1 MPTISIDQKLL
12 ASLLSKH
19 GCEHDI
25 ADVEH
30 RLPLLGTDIDRC
42 DEEVLDIEIF
52 PNRPD
57 LLSAETLSVAMRAF
71 LHNQHIHSEEVLN
84 PSGIAVT
91 VDSEIR
97 KIRPIILG
105 AVVRGLVMADDHE
118 MDSFIKQLMEHQEKL
133 HFALGR
139 GRRRASI
146 GVHDLS
152 TLHPPFKVRAVDRN
166 HKFTPLAMDEEISIE
181 EILSNHPKGVE
192 FAHLLQGMEK
202 VPIIE
207 DSKGAVLSFP
217 PIINGN
223 HTTVQPK
230 TRDLFI
236 DVTGWD
242 RRACESCLML
252 VALQAKE
259 RGGEIQTIQLTDC
272 DGNEEILPN
281 WTPVHHRVPERLIPT
296 ILGRELNE
304 NELTNAMTRMGGMYT
319 GRNPATKEE
328 TSTNGTMQYAKPGEG
343 MLCFEMPR
351 WRFDLLHPVDLVEE
365 LAIGHGY
372 EDLGVDVPKA
382 PMNALPRPDD
392 HLRRRIRTSMQGMGF
407 MQVQSL
413 TLSNDD
419 DQFNRM
425 RWKPFNAITRIT
437 NPITQDHTMMRHFL
451 LPGLLRLLSSN
462 RHHDL
467 PQSVYELGTVVRDH
481 VNSDRLA
488 FITAERVGGF
498 AAIRGRIQAFLRD
511 LGAENI
517 VIEAL
522 PDNEGPWLAGRA
534 ARVLL
539 NGEWVGCFG
548 EIDPAISQTFELL
561 VPLNGAE
568 FDVEALK
575 STITDPV

>member
-19 GCEHDI
+19 GCDHDI

-71 LHNQHIHSEEVLN
+71 LHNQHIHSEEVLK
-84 PSGIAVT
+84 PSGIAIS
-91 VDSEIR
+91 VDSEIG

-105 AVVRGLVMADDHE
+105 AVVRGLVMADDQE

-207 DSKGAVLSFP
+207 DSRGAVLSFP

-272 DGNEEILPN
+272 EGNEEILPN

-319 GRNPATKEE
+319 GRNPAKKEE
-328 TSTNGTMQYAKPGEG
+328 TSTNGTMQYAKPGEE

-407 MQVQSL
+407 MQIQSL

-488 FITAERVGGF
+488 FVTAERVGGF